1 MVAFEDLPEGCYP
14 QGLSSR
20 VQAFMMGYP
29 ERGSYM
35 ERTKRRVLIADSAL
49 LMVALFWGYG
59 FVAMKDGLDSF
70 PIFWLTALRFT
81 SAFAIMLTLFWR
93 KLARVT
99 FRELKAGLMIGTL
112 LFLGFVAQTLALE
125 YTTVGKV
132 AFLTTVY
139 VVLVPFLSWFYYKR
153 SPGVTAFIASLVCI
167 AGMGLLSLDSGM
179 SFGLG
184 EGLTLACAIFFAL
197 HLLLIEHSMK
207 DMDAVVISA
216 VQIGVVAIYSLAG
229 ALLFETWPEQISSTS
244 VWSIGFSS
252 LFCTVLAFLIQ
263 TNAQKFTPSTH
274 TAILL
279 SLESVFGAIFGVILL
294 GDPLTLKITAGFAL
308 ILAAVLITELTPFL
322 KRIPRRS
329 KSRTSATVL
338 E

>member
-1 MVAFEDLPEGCYP
+1 MKSA
-14 QGLSSR
+14 
-20 VQAFMMGYP
+20 
-29 ERGSYM
+29 
-35 ERTKRRVLIADSAL
+35 KRRVLVADGAL

-70 PIFWLTALRFT
+70 PIFWLTALRFA
-81 SAFAIMLTLFWR
+81 SAFAIMMALFWK
-93 KLARVT
+93 KLVRVT
-99 FRELKAGLMIGTL
+99 PRELKAGLVIGTL
-112 LFLGFVAQTLALE
+112 LFMGFVTQTLALE

-139 VVLVPFLSWFYYKR
+139 VVLVPFISWACYKR
-153 SPGVTAFIASLVCI
+153 SPGVTAFIASIICLS
-167 AGMGLLSLDSGM
+167 GMGLLSLDSGL
-179 SFGLG
+179 SFGMG
-184 EGLTLACAIFFAL
+184 ETLTLACAVFFAF
-197 HLLLIEHSMK
+197 HLLMIERSMR

-216 VQIGVVAIYSLAG
+216 VQIGVVAIFSFTG
-229 ALLFETWPEQISSTS
+229 AIFFETWPEQISSTS

-308 ILAAVLITELTPFL
+308 ILSAVLITELTPFL
-322 KRIPRRS
+322 KTRSPRYRRS
-329 KSRTSATVL
+329 TSATVL